1 MDRETLE
8 AVKAN
13 PKFQELVRKR
23 SRLSWLL
30 TAIMLVAYYG
40 FILVLAFA
48 PELFTIHISEHTTI
62 GFPIGIAIILL
73 AFALTGIYVRRS
85 NREFDR
91 LTEEIRKEVE

>member
-1 MDRETLE
+1 MDSDTLQ

-23 SRLSWLL
+23 SRLSWTL
-30 TAIMLVAYYG
+30 TAVMLLAYYG
-40 FILVLAFA
+40 FIMLLAFN
-48 PELFTIHISEHTTI
+48 PDFFRTHISEYTTI
-62 GFPIGIAIILL
+62 GFPIGVAIIFL

>member
-1 MDRETLE
+1 MDSDTLK
-8 AVKAN
+8 AIQAN

-23 SRLSWLL
+23 SRLSWTLS
-30 TAIMLVAYYG
+30 AVMLVAYYG
-40 FILVLAFA
+40 FIMVLAFN
-48 PELFTIHISEHTTI
+48 PEFFRNHITEYTTV

>member
-1 MDRETLE
+1 MDRETLQ
-8 AVKAN
+8 AVQAN
-13 PKFQELVRKR
+13 PKFRELVKKR

-30 TAIMLVAYYG
+30 TAVMLVAYYG
-40 FILVLAFA
+40 FIMVLAFE
-48 PELFTIHISEHTTI
+48 PEFFRIHLTEYTTI
-62 GFPIGIAIILL
+62 GFPIGVAIILL

>member
-1 MDRETLE
+1 MDRETLK

-13 PKFQELVRKR
+13 PKFEELVRKR

-40 FILVLAFA
+40 FILVLAFW
-48 PELFTIHISEHTTI
+48 PELFRIHISEHTTI

-73 AFALTGIYVRRS
+73 AFTLTGIYVRRS

-91 LTEEIRKEVE
+91 LTAEIRKEVE

>member
-1 MDRETLE
+1 MNQDTLE
-8 AVKAN
+8 AVKAH

-23 SRLSWLL
+23 SSLSWMLS
-30 TAIMLVAYYG
+30 AVMLVAYYG
-40 FILVLAFA
+40 FIMVLAFN
-48 PELFTIHISEHTTI
+48 PEFFRTHITEYTTI